1 MIKTLPFL
9 LLCFLTLLSITSE
22 LYTGDPY
29 NLKRFIQVALITLST
44 LLLAGTISI
53 EKKWK
58 ILASTALF
66 IGIISV
72 LQSNNLLNSLL
83 NFIHTYLLFNLILL
97 GIYIK
102 EKVNYLFYALFF
114 SNLFLVCCSL
124 LNYNFFLLDGELP
137 NADGILYGFNNIRFF
152 NQFQIVCIPIVIY
165 FLNNKNLSRVAA
177 ILLTLNILLFFISGA
192 RGATLALFI
201 GLIISFYYQLLSK
214 QILFKIFGCSI
225 AAALL
230 FYMYISYHSDIIT
243 LAYTFRTSS
252 SGRVAI
258 WSDLISKLTFVNI
271 FIGHGPG
278 AYVSNE
284 FRLSHPHNSVL
295 QIVYNWGLIITLLVF
310 SALLLLIKRSILQCI
325 INKNQHNNT
334 CVLVVISLL
343 TYSLVSG
350 IIVMPM
356 SQTFIFIFIGLLI
369 SFSDLKVSFQKRTKK
384 HLVSVTVL
392 AIIYVCTVAL
402 SYNCVTSAVFG
413 PGFWSNGQFSFSEC
427 RIPFKEK

>member
-1 MIKTLPFL
+1 MNKKITTFL
-9 LLCFLTLLSITSE
+9 LLFFLLVTVTSSVYLSELYNTKRFFQVSLITSSLIFLFGTVKLNHNFSFIALIVSTLGILSITFSVNP
-22 LYTGDPY
+22 LSS
-29 NLKRFIQVALITLST
+29 FINFTH
-44 LLLAGTISI
+44 ISF
-53 EKKWK
+53 
-58 ILASTALF
+58 LF
-66 IGIISV
+66 
-72 LQSNNLLNSLL
+72 SLV
-83 NFIHTYLLFNLILL
+83 LL
-97 GIYIK
+97 GIHIK

-310 SALLLLIKRSILQCI
+310 SALLLLIKRSILQYI

-356 SQTFIFIFIGLLI
+356 PQTFIFIFIGLLI